1 MGTRLLH
8 LSPDPRSVVTLRYRN
23 KILFGNSTNISGTRC
38 LSQSKATRKLHEGKY
53 DIRDKK
59 LPVLAVLV
67 NSSNYSRG

>member
-1 MGTRLLH
+1 MTCFTSLDLKAGFH
-8 LSPDPRSVVTLRYRN
+8 
-23 KILFGNSTNISGTRC
+23 NI
-38 LSQSKATRKLHEGKY
+38 SKATRKLHEGKY